1 MLASSGLLVEQLG
14 GPPAKPYMPPK
25 IWRAISN
32 NIYEQDTGPNLYRR
46 SVYTFWRRTIPPPN
60 MVNFNSAE
68 REVCVVRKDLTNT
81 PLQALT
87 LMNNIT
93 FVEASRFL
101 AERMLR
107 HSADDQAAITFGFRQ
122 LVARRPTESESKLL
136 AAAHAAFL
144 HTYHDRKELALQLL
158 RIGEK
163 PRDAAL
169 DPVRHAAMT
178 MTASLMMNLDEAIT
192 KE

>member
-1 MLASSGLLVEQLG
+1 
-14 GPPAKPYMPPK
+14 
-25 IWRAISN
+25 
-32 NIYEQDTGPNLYRR
+32 
-46 SVYTFWRRTIPPPN
+46 

-68 REVCVVRKDLTNT
+68 REVCSVRKDRTNT

-101 AERMLR
+101 AERMMQ
-107 HSADDQAAITFGFRQ
+107 HSDDDAAAIEYGFRG
-122 LVARRPTESESKLL
+122 LVARQPTKAEFSLL
-136 AAAHAAFL
+136 QNACAAF
-144 HTYHDRKELALQLL
+144 HDTYDGDESAALQLL
-158 RIGEK
+158 SVGEK
-163 PRDAAL
+163 PRDDSLDPAKHAAL
-169 DPVRHAAMT
+169 T

>member
-1 MLASSGLLVEQLG
+1 
-14 GPPAKPYMPPK
+14 
-25 IWRAISN
+25 
-32 NIYEQDTGPNLYRR
+32 
-46 SVYTFWRRTIPPPN
+46 

-68 REVCVVRKDLTNT
+68 REVCMVRKDRTNT

-101 AERMLR
+101 AERMMR
-107 HSADDQAAITFGFRQ
+107 NASDDTDAIEFGFRQ
-122 LVARRPTESESKLL
+122 LMARKPT
-136 AAAHAAFL
+136 A
-144 HTYHDRKELALQLL
+144 RELALLERAQRDFLGDYRDNNAAAAELL
-158 RIGEK
+158 SVGEK
-163 PRDAAL
+163 PRDPSL
-169 DPVRHAAMT
+169 DPIRHAALT